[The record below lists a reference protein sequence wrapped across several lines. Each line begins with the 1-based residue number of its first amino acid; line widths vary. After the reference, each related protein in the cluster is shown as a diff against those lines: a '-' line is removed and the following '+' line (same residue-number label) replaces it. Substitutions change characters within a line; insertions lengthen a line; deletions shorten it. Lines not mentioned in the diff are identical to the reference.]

1 MDVIDWICHNSDGMI
16 LLLKLAQW
24 SNQVD
29 ESTRAIIFLIL
40 IMVLLLALAFLGS
53 NFMMRRAVKA
63 VIKMFRL
70 GQALSPET
78 ARTAEELGFKRKSIL
93 QFKAFRD
100 YKPSAMNV
108 LIRADV
114 IQTTE
119 DGRVFLSED
128 RLMQTNLEKKLGG

>member
-1 MDVIDWICHNSDGMI
+1 
-16 LLLKLAQW
+16 
-24 SNQVD
+24 VD

-63 VIKMFRL
+63 VIKMFRQ

-78 ARTAEELGFKRKSIL
+78 ARTAEELGFKRKSLL

-108 LIRADV
+108 LMRADI

-128 RLMQTNLEKKLGG
+128 RLMQTNVEQKLGGRTS

>member
-1 MDVIDWICHNSDGMI
+1 MI
-16 LLLKLAQW
+16 LLLQLSQW

-63 VIKMFRL
+63 VIKMFRQ

-78 ARTAEELGFKRKSIL
+78 ARTAEDLGFKRKSLI

-108 LIRADV
+108 LMRADI

-128 RLMQTNLEKKLGG
+128 RLMQTNVEQKVGGRTI